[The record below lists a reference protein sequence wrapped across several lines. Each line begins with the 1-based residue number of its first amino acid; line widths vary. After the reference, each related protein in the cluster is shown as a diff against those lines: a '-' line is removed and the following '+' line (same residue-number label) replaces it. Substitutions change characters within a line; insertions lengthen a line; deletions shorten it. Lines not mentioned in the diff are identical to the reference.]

1 MEWHN
6 KLRPVNVQA
15 ITLDRR
21 PLLDPDASSFA
32 EPKTMSEIIAYP
44 FKKKQETNLTWCR
57 DEAIN
62 TNGYK

>member
-1 MEWHN
+1 
-6 KLRPVNVQA
+6 VQA

-44 FKKKQETNLTWCR
+44 FKKKQETNLT
-57 DEAIN
+57 
-62 TNGYK
+62 